1 MTGTPEFSEPYH
13 QDEIMRNFFEKLSSD
28 ISVSS
33 QIVAADVGA
42 VAGAGFRS
50 ILCLSP
56 EETKERFPN
65 SLQIEQASFC
75 SGLGFADIAIPQSG
89 PIATPKLEQ
98 IKSVLTKLPSPVL
111 IYSGSDLRAARIWA
125 EAMAL

>member
-1 MTGTPEFSEPYH
+1 
-13 QDEIMRNFFEKLSSD
+13 MRNSFEKLSPD

-33 QIVAADVGA
+33 QITAVDVGA
-42 VAGAGFRS
+42 VAGTGFKS
-50 ILCLSP
+50 ILCLSS
-56 EETKERFPN
+56 ERVKERCPN

-75 SGLGFADIAIPQSG
+75 SGLGFADISIPASG

-98 IKSVLTKLPSPVL
+98 IKSALSKLPSPVL
-111 IYSGSDLRAARIWA
+111 IHSESDLRAARIWA